1 MFGSRRWRFN
11 AASVSA
17 CILRGSLNYATVM
30 GIICFRV
37 KKIGSDNRLVAKNR
51 KWYKWFCLISRI
63 VMCGLYIQIY
73 RNFMHVLN
81 ASHYTIIL
89 IFRVCIYIAC
99 AVFTLVIQF
108 WYGERVVDLV
118 NRFLRLFQRIHALP
132 GCQDVGFGDKWVL
145 ILLLLKVIS
154 RIYESCYLIPVM
166 MPLLDS
172 YHISTTICDFY
183 NTVNAA
189 IILHFNFVAY
199 LSIGIAYDRVNSFV
213 RHELRQQLCELNS
226 SHGFSVRRRKLKAV
240 GHCLDEC
247 LAIYDEIAQVGNA
260 YHRLFEFPLC
270 IFLSYG
276 FLSLATIAFI
286 ITLNLAEG
294 IRLWLLTIQILLDIL
309 LLTTA
314 VHIASSNSRVV
325 QRLSLE
331 NYYVSVDKDWHMK
344 LEMFLCR
351 LNYNEFRV
359 RPLGLFEVSNQLI
372 LVFMSG
378 LATYLTYIIQ
388 YDMKSNPT

>member
-1 MFGSRRWRFN
+1 
-11 AASVSA
+11 
-17 CILRGSLNYATVM
+17 M

-37 KKIGSDNRLVAKNR
+37 NRIGSDNRLVAKNR

-63 VMCGLYIQIY
+63 VM
-73 RNFMHVLN
+73 
-81 ASHYTIIL
+81 S
-89 IFRVCIYIAC
+89 C

-183 NTVNAA
+183 NTVNAS
-189 IILHFNFVAY
+189 IILHFTFVAY
-199 LSIGIAYDRVNSFV
+199 LSIGTAYDQVNSFV

-226 SHGFSVRRRKLKAV
+226 SHGFSVSRRKLKAV

-247 LAIYDEIAQVGNA
+247 LAIYDEIAQLGNA

-314 VHIASSNSRVV
+314 VHIASSNSRNV

-331 NYYVSVDKDWHMK
+331 NYYVSVHKDWHMK
-344 LEMFLCR
+344 VSLIFLVKMIYLLLSYNQCAVKALEMFLCR

-372 LVFMSG
+372 LVFLSA

-388 YDMKSNPT
+388 VQDMY